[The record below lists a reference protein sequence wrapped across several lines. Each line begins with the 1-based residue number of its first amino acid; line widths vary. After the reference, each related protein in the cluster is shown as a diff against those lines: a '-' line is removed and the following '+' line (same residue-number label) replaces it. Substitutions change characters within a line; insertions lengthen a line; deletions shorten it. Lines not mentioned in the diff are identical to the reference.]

1 MHGKKSEE
9 AFHEPEGRARQSPA
23 RRLCIAKLRR
33 ARSDAP
39 YRFMVPI
46 PDRIGVSFPGI
57 DLSSSSS
64 SSSSIRGLV
73 FEDEDE
79 QEDDLVHGPNTC
91 GKYPKAGFP

>member
-1 MHGKKSEE
+1 
-9 AFHEPEGRARQSPA
+9 
-23 RRLCIAKLRR
+23 
-33 ARSDAP
+33 
-39 YRFMVPI
+39 MVPI

-57 DLSSSSS
+57 DLS